1 LAGVS
6 LFLNGRSPHGFGHG
20 EIFLRL
26 LHRGRKDDS
35 VLVGRHLFVTRAG
48 ESDVGVSPLSQ
59 NLNDNEAF
67 RRSLAEGAGATIG
80 ILMVDVVGMEHI
92 EHSLVGNIGTV
103 VVNQIF
109 ESMTTY
115 FL

>member
-1 LAGVS
+1 
-6 LFLNGRSPHGFGHG
+6 
-20 EIFLRL
+20 
-26 LHRGRKDDS
+26 
-35 VLVGRHLFVTRAG
+35 
-48 ESDVGVSPLSQ
+48 
-59 NLNDNEAF
+59 
-67 RRSLAEGAGATIG
+67 
-80 ILMVDVVGMEHI
+80 MVDVVGMEHI